1 VIVCSDPNFFRV
13 VLDIHIVLDA
23 FVFDDPAARPLKS
36 ARAALKLEWIATESS
51 LTWRWCTRPCY

>member
-1 VIVCSDPNFFRV
+1 MPPNVIVCSDPNFFRV
-13 VLDIHIVLDA
+13 VLDA

-36 ARAALKLEWIATESS
+36 ALAALKLEWIATESS